1 MRTNVQNILQNATK
15 CRKTV
20 QTAEV
25 FFLQALLV
33 STSKQ
38 LEEETG
44 HPLSQVRNVTIKM
57 MRNVTI
63 KMMVTRTITIKMMMK
78 ITIKILI
85 KITTTMM
92 RDKRKAETKAQLTVH
107 LPSYKCYR

>member
-1 MRTNVQNILQNATK
+1 M
-15 CRKTV
+15 
-20 QTAEV
+20 AEV

-44 HPLSQVRNVTIKM
+44 HPLSQV
-57 MRNVTI
+57 RNVTI